1 MKYKKYIL
9 KNKWAFL
16 SFVFLQIIMWGCQV
30 LVQLFAIKAFDGAI
44 NLNFNLF
51 LKWTVISFITWGI
64 YFLICSFEAYKRA
77 DAIRIFNNDVRNDI
91 YLSVYNDKISNI
103 YKSDKSD
110 YISYVTHNIN
120 EITRLCW
127 EPLFN
132 MLGRI
137 AQILWSIIA
146 LIYID
151 MYLFLF
157 AIITT
162 LIMWYMPKIF
172 EDRFEKLGEENLQ
185 AQSIAMGKFKD
196 LLYGISIL
204 KILNRKNW
212 YISKGVEA
220 SNISEDA
227 KFRQNYIVEILEC
240 IMGYISVFL
249 QVLSEVLVVVLA
261 VYGRIGVAVIAGAA
275 NLIGGVSNGLN
286 NFASAKNSIMQ
297 SKSYF
302 EIIKD
307 NNIKDNNI
315 KKIELSFKDKI
326 ELKNISYSYNEKE
339 VLNNINMEFKKNHK
353 YAIVGKSGS
362 GKSTILKIIMGII
375 DDYEGNVLYDGVVKE
390 KDAIDY
396 NIGYI
401 SQNIYLFNDTI
412 KENLKLG
419 REFSYDEI
427 EESLIKS
434 SLVNDIN
441 RFQDGIDTVVGDDAK
456 MISGGE
462 KQRIGIARSI
472 LQGSKIILIDEGTNA
487 LDKENREYIENNL
500 LVANDLTIIMISHHL
515 DNNMMKKFDK
525 VYKI

>member
-1 MKYKKYIL
+1 MKFKNYIL
-9 KNKWAFL
+9 RRKRAFL
-16 SFVFLQIIMWGCQV
+16 SVVLLQVIMWGCQV
-30 LVQLFAIKAFDGAI
+30 FLQFFAINAFDGAI

-64 YFLICSFEAYKRA
+64 YFLICSIEAYKRA
-77 DAIRIFNNDVRNDI
+77 DVIRTLNNDVRNDI
-91 YLSVYNDKISNI
+91 YLCVYNDKISNI

-132 MLGRI
+132 MVGRI

-151 MYLFLF
+151 VYLFLF

-162 LIMWYMPKIF
+162 VIMWYMPKIF
-172 EDRFEKLGEENLQ
+172 EDRFEKLGEENLK

-196 LLYGISIL
+196 LLYGITVF
-204 KILNRKNW
+204 KIFNRRNW
-212 YISKGVEA
+212 YIAKGIEA
-220 SNISEDA
+220 SHISEDA
-227 KFRQNYIVEILEC
+227 KFRQNYITEILEC

-286 NFASAKNSIMQ
+286 NFASAKNSIVQ
-297 SKSYF
+297 SRSYF
-302 EIIKD
+302 EI
-307 NNIKDNNI
+307 IKDNNI

-375 DDYEGNVLYDGVVKE
+375 DDYEGEVLYDGVVKE

-419 REFSYDEI
+419 REFSYDKI

-441 RFQDGIDTVVGDDAK
+441 WFQDGIDTVVGDDAK

>member
-1 MKYKKYIL
+1 MNYKKYIL

-16 SFVFLQIIMWGCQV
+16 SVVFLQIIMWGCQV
-30 LVQLFAIKAFDGAI
+30 LVQLFAINAFDGAI
-44 NLNFNLF
+44 KLNFNLF
-51 LKWTVISFITWGI
+51 IKWTFISFITWGI

-91 YLSVYNDKISNI
+91 YLSFYNDKISNI

-110 YISYVTHNIN
+110 YISYVTHNIS

-146 LIYID
+146 LVYID
-151 MYLFLF
+151 IYLFIF

-172 EDRFEKLGEENLQ
+172 EDKFEKLGTENLQ

-212 YISKGVEA
+212 YVSKGAEA

-240 IMGYISVFL
+240 IMGYISIFL

-275 NLIGGVSNGLN
+275 NLIGGVSNGIN
-286 NFASAKNSIMQ
+286 NFVNAKNSIVQ
-297 SKSYF
+297 SRSYF

-307 NNIKDNNI
+307 NNIKER
-315 KKIELSFKDKI
+315 ELSFKDKI
-326 ELKNISYSYNEKE
+326 ELKNISYSYDEKE

-375 DDYEGNVLYDGVVKE
+375 DDYEGDVLYDGVAKE

-396 NIGYI
+396 NIGYV
-401 SQNIYLFNDTI
+401 SQDIYLFNDTI
-412 KENLKLG
+412 RENLTLG
-419 REFSYDEI
+419 KSFSNNEI
-427 EESLIKS
+427 KDALTKS
-434 SLVNDIN
+434 SLQKFLE
-441 RFQDGIDTVVGDDAK
+441 FQANGLDTIVGDNGK
-456 MISGGE
+456 SISGGE
-462 KQRIGIARSI
+462 KQRIAVARSL
-472 LQGSKIILIDEGTNA
+472 LQGCDMLLIDEGTSA
-487 LDKENREYIENNL
+487 LDKENREIIENNL
-500 LVANDLTIIMISHHL
+500 LNDKNLTLIMVSHHL
-515 DNNMMKKFDK
+515 NDDMIKKFDK
-525 VYKI
+525 VYEI